1 MLIQKTYSE
10 ELDHEFNYLL
20 IYFKVSSVCNK
31 LFIEICN
38 ENIDTNRVKSLGKAC
53 A

>member
-1 MLIQKTYSE
+1 MLIQTTYSE

-20 IYFKVSSVCNK
+20 IYFKVSSICNK
-31 LFIEICN
+31 LFIEISN
-38 ENIDTNRVKSLGKAC
+38 KNIDTHRVKSLGTAC